1 MSSSPGP
8 ENFRLGCFL
17 LAALVCF
24 HASHLRAPSWSALNS
39 RTGIHHVEFILSSLL
54 RKRSVSN
61 GVFYFNSIVVWLVQL
76 SWESLLRHRELFLVF
91 NASVAASRS
100 WGREDWGLDAASGVG
115 GCEFS
120 PKLCSW
126 FHSFVCLGG
135 PLPSAGLS
143 SGPWC
148 TELLEDGP
156 WHLSLHGHPAELSA
170 RDTLSH
176 TRLWVGSHQ
185 PSSLPSSQTSGQS
198 FKHPRPSSWPAVI
211 GRDKAVKR
219 WQNH

>member
-76 SWESLLRHRELFLVF
+76 SWESWGTENCFWFLMLRLLHSKVEAGRIEAWMLHLEWVGVNFLLSFAVDST
-91 NASVAASRS
+91 A
-100 WGREDWGLDAASGVG
+100 
-115 GCEFS
+115 
-120 PKLCSW
+120 LCLPW
-126 FHSFVCLGG
+126 R
-135 PLPSAGLS
+135 PSAFC
-143 SGPWC
+143 W
-148 TELLEDGP
+148 
-156 WHLSLHGHPAELSA
+156 AELWPVA
-170 RDTLSH
+170 QRAPGGWPVAPAACTATL
-176 TRLWVGSHQ
+176 Q
-185 PSSLPSSQTSGQS
+185 SSQQGTCWVTHG
-198 FKHPRPSSWPAVI
+198 F
-211 GRDKAVKR
+211 G
-219 WQNH
+219 